1 MSRPKD
7 SAKENSL
14 SQKKNKSTKRSNT
27 KAVYSIFTTGQ
38 LNS

>member
-1 MSRPKD
+1 MTRPKD

-14 SQKKNKSTKRSNT
+14 SQKKNKPTKRSNT
-27 KAVYSIFTTGQ
+27 KAIYSIFTTEQ